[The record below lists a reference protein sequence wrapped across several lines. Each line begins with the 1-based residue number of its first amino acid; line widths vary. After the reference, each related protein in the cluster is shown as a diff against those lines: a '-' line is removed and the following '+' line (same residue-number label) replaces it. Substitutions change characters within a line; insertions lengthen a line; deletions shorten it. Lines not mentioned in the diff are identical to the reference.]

1 MRKKKIKEI
10 LLVLGSVLW
19 LSGCSEAEEMI
30 YYSGDTTETTYS
42 EAGNDTG
49 GLEETPQILVYVCG
63 AVQEPGVV
71 AIDEDARI
79 VDAILLAG
87 GMCEEAAED
96 YVNLAA
102 KLTDGEKI
110 YIPTKAEVAK
120 WEAAAQA
127 DTRVNI
133 NTADIDALCI
143 LPGIGVSK
151 AEDIIAYRE
160 KKGSFKSLEELMEVS
175 GIKENLYEGLADRIK
190 LE

>member
-1 MRKKKIKEI
+1 M
-10 LLVLGSVLW
+10 LLGSVLW
-19 LSGCSEAEEMI
+19 LSGCSEAEEMRFF
-30 YYSGDTTETTYS
+30 SGETTETTYS
-42 EAGNDTG
+42 EAGDYPG
-49 GLEETPQILVYVCG
+49 VLEETPQILVYVCG

-79 VDAILLAG
+79 VDAIQLAG

-120 WEAAAQA
+120 WEVAEKA
-127 DTRVNI
+127 DTKVNI
-133 NTADIDALCI
+133 NTADADALCT
-143 LPGIGVSK
+143 LPGIGESK
-151 AEDIIAYRE
+151 AKDIIAYRE
-160 KKGSFKSLEELMEVS
+160 KNGSFKTLEELMEVS
-175 GIKENLYEGLADRIK
+175 GIKESLYEGLADRIK

>member
-1 MRKKKIKEI
+1 MMNLKIKEI

-30 YYSGDTTETTYS
+30 YFSDHATDTTYS
-42 EAGNDTG
+42 EQGKAVGVPE
-49 GLEETPQILVYVCG
+49 EETQLLVYVCG

-71 AIDEDARI
+71 ALSADARV
-79 VDAILLAG
+79 VDAIELAG
-87 GMCEEAAED
+87 GMCEEAAES

-120 WEAAAQA
+120 WEASEGT
-127 DTRVNI
+127 DGRVNI
-133 NTADIDALCI
+133 NTADIDSLCT
-143 LPGIGVSK
+143 LPGIGETK
-151 AEDIIAYRE
+151 AKDIIAYRE
-160 KKGSFKSLEELMEVS
+160 KNGSFKSPEELMKVS
-175 GIKENLYEGLADRIK
+175 GIKQSLYEGLADRIK